1 MVFVLRNSYL
11 IFRKAAWHFF
21 AVPKEMPVQ
30 LSGGMST
37 QFLMYIPDPTGGIDY
52 GYAAGN
58 CLLPW
63 LYAARILFS
72 SASSSAIACANCSS
86 LGAFPCQPAWFSIK
100 ETPLPLVVFIRIAV
114 GVPWPFAS

>member
-37 QFLMYIPDPTGGIDY
+37 QFLMRILNPMGGIVY
-52 GYAAGN
+52 GHAAGN

-63 LYAARILFS
+63 LYAVRIFFS
-72 SASSSAIACANCSS
+72 SASSSAIACSNCSS

-100 ETPLPLVVFIRIAV
+100 ETPLPLVVFIRMAV
-114 GVPWPFAS
+114 GFPLPLAS